1 MERNKSV
8 KLGEKLQRCI
18 SLFPIQFLNSFI
30 YVFYCGYIIKNI
42 SITNSEK
49 IGTFLSFNVF
59 NYYFTLLSFEWLWW
73 RTNCEV
79 YLTLLKVQNSCIP
92 SIFQIDTPMRPALGC
107 LLGRSRSL
115 DLRFAKVSHNFKMMT
130 RDCAVCDLICVN
142 IMYGQHSHWCV
153 V

>member
-8 KLGEKLQRCI
+8 KLGGKLQRCI

-92 SIFQIDTPMRPALGC
+92 SIFQRCQM
-107 LLGRSRSL
+107 GRIG
-115 DLRFAKVSHNFKMMT
+115 VS
-130 RDCAVCDLICVN
+130 VGPIPVP
-142 IMYGQHSHWCV
+142 GS
-153 V
+153 

>member
-1 MERNKSV
+1 MYFI
-8 KLGEKLQRCI
+8 I
-18 SLFPIQFLNSFI
+18 SNPIFEFI
-30 YVFYCGYIIKNI
+30 YLCILLWIHYKNI

-92 SIFQIDTPMRPALGC
+92 SIFQRCQM
-107 LLGRSRSL
+107 GRIG
-115 DLRFAKVSHNFKMMT
+115 VS
-130 RDCAVCDLICVN
+130 VGPIPVP
-142 IMYGQHSHWCV
+142 GS
-153 V
+153 